1 MGGLEGASQEQF
13 VSMCKALGHPHRVEI
28 LKFLLAHPGCMTG
41 NIVAHL
47 PIAQATTSQHLAVL
61 KQAGWIRGTVD
72 GPATCY
78 CLDGEHVARFK
89 HLVCEIF

>member
-1 MGGLEGASQEQF
+1 
-13 VSMCKALGHPHRVEI
+13 
-28 LKFLLAHPGCMTG
+28 MTG
-41 NIVAHL
+41 NVVDHL

-78 CLDGEHVARFK
+78 CLEENRIAWFK
-89 HLVCEIF
+89 RLVGEIF